1 MESFIDYLL
10 SEYNLPEDAVCHR
23 TTFNHAVKVKVDKK
37 TGEETPI
44 NIISMKIE
52 CYDKNHNLI
61 EIRNEKF
68 IDDHLIRP
76 KNNKLKII
84 DEEEINNK
92 FSDAKPVICDY
103 ILQDLF
109 MKTQVLKNKIE
120 ALMVYGKP
128 QEIAELADEE

>member
-1 MESFIDYLL
+1 MDYLL
-10 SEYNLPEDAVCHR
+10 SEYELPEEAVCHR

-52 CYDKNHNLI
+52 CYDKNHHLI
-61 EIRNEKF
+61 ETRNEKF
-68 IDDHLIRP
+68 IDDHITRP

-92 FSDAKPVICDY
+92 FSDAKLIICDY

-109 MKTQVLKNKIE
+109 IKNQILNDKISSLMFYQKPEEKT
-120 ALMVYGKP
+120 
-128 QEIAELADEE
+128 DEE